1 MTQCNV
7 CIYNI
12 DVNSEAKN
20 RPVQECRV
28 DSPTC
33 GEAGKAQW
41 PILGK
46 NEIGCAYGQKKK
58 DE

>member
-1 MTQCNV
+1 MIPCDD

-12 DVNSEAKN
+12 NVNLEAKN
-20 RPVQECRV
+20 RPVQECHV

-33 GEAGKAQW
+33 GEAGRAQW

-46 NEIGCAYGQKKK
+46 KEIGCGFGRKKEDK
-58 DE
+58 